1 MQARTAYQSSTPD
14 WPTLAHMRKQ
24 GQRPIAFVAVTDSGR
39 RQAYWAR
46 MGFMALMLPSPEECY
61 LLSGL
66 WVMLDVERNEAT
78 ASRAL
83 DIAASHP
90 KRLQIAWRGEKFE
103 AVIP

>member
-1 MQARTAYQSSTPD
+1 
-14 WPTLAHMRKQ
+14 MRKQ
-24 GQRPIAFVAVTDSGR
+24 GQRPIAFLAVTDSGW
-39 RQAYWAR
+39 RQAHWER
-46 MGFMALMLPSPEECY
+46 MGFMALLLPKPDECY
-61 LLSGL
+61 LCSGL